1 MWIRRKKTL
10 WIRQSYHGVVTA
22 QIYVTNELLFG
33 APSKSFT
40 AREIPVNAHRRN
52 NLVRF
57 KFCTGALMRYRGK
70 YFPALWLDMR
80 GHPTCRRSRACVA
93 GHVSLVRACS
103 GQRFPLVI
111 RCDAYIRCGL
121 HPWARRKRSICVVTS
136 WTKYSS
142 MDVFSVQFLVTCPEG
157 EEERGD
163 KMRI

>member
-1 MWIRRKKTL
+1 
-10 WIRQSYHGVVTA
+10 
-22 QIYVTNELLFG
+22 
-33 APSKSFT
+33 
-40 AREIPVNAHRRN
+40 
-52 NLVRF
+52 
-57 KFCTGALMRYRGK
+57 MRYRGK

-142 MDVFSVQFLVTCPEG
+142 MDVFSVQFLVTCPPSCWGAGGGGGKGRQNENIVM
-157 EEERGD
+157 EPVKQPDGD
-163 KMRI
+163 ALVTFTMMLRTIKNKNKNKKAHSKDKKAQSE